1 MDSLPLSADCL
12 PLESS
17 HREWTRSE
25 AVVVPSSQSSLWRCL
40 RTRKME
46 MANLPFPLNIP
57 GDKEFQTLCKML
69 WNWNICAAC
78 AKGTQSCHEL
88 ECAWQQ
94 RSYNSR
100 VFSIITKPCPRLT
113 FPNRSSQQLRRWH
126 HTTTCSP
133 SFD

>member
-1 MDSLPLSADCL
+1 
-12 PLESS
+12 
-17 HREWTRSE
+17 
-25 AVVVPSSQSSLWRCL
+25 
-40 RTRKME
+40 

-94 RSYNSR
+94 RSYKLKSLFNYYKALSSSY
-100 VFSIITKPCPRLT
+100 VPESLLAATQAVASHDDLLAII
-113 FPNRSSQQLRRWH
+113 
-126 HTTTCSP
+126 
-133 SFD
+133 